1 MIGPYNSEV
10 DDVSFALKRVLP
22 PVLVIVFILAIW
34 QVLTVTKVFSETQFP
49 TMTSTMAALG
59 NALVS
64 PILWQAVG
72 ATLEGWIVGL
82 IIASVLALIVGSLLA
97 SSTLAFRASAATI
110 EVFKSIPA
118 VAILPIVILV
128 LGSTMNMKI
137 FLISFGV
144 FWPLLIQVIYGVRS
158 MDPTVRDTAKILGV
172 RGVRRFLVVTMPS
185 AAPYIAT
192 GLRIASI
199 GALILAVVAE
209 LVGGA
214 AGIGRNILIAEN
226 GGSAQYA
233 LMYAY
238 IIVAGFLGII
248 LTGLFTL
255 IETRVMHWHESQRN
269 ARSNEESA
277 K

>member
-1 MIGPYNSEV
+1 MSY
-10 DDVSFALKRVLP
+10 ALKRVLP
-22 PVLVIVFILAIW
+22 AVLVVAAILALW
-34 QVLTVTKVFSETQFP
+34 QVLTVTKVFSSTQFP
-49 TMTSTMAALG
+49 TMTDTMVSLG

-64 PILWQAVG
+64 PALWQAVL
-72 ATLEGWIVGL
+72 ATLQGWFVGL
-82 IIASVLALIVGSLLA
+82 LIATVLALVIGSLLA
-97 SSTLAFRASAATI
+97 SSDFAFRASAAVI
-110 EVFKSIPA
+110 EVFKAIPA
-118 VAILPIVILV
+118 VAILPLVILV

-144 FWPLLIQVIYGVRS
+144 FWPLVIQVIYGVRS
-158 MDPTVRDTAKILGV
+158 MDPTVLDTAKILGV
-172 RGVRRFLVVTMPS
+172 RGPRRFLVVTIPS

-199 GALILAVVAE
+199 GALILAVVSE

-214 AGIGRNILIAEN
+214 NGIGRIILIAQN
-226 GGSAQYA
+226 GGSAQYP

-238 IIVAGFLGII
+238 IIVAGFIGIV

-255 IETRVMHWHESQRN
+255 LETRVMHWHESQRN
-269 ARSNEESA
+269 ARSNEESS